1 MLAMQGVFL
10 DESPQIADDHN
21 STYLERVRNYIKEQ
35 RALADG
41 LLVMNPGMIPD
52 GQILG
57 TADKTVVFEERYQT
71 YINLQAAKQ
80 LAALPDRS
88 ALVCLMHS
96 VPPELTAA
104 QIKLIVNELRELSG
118 SIFITELADFYYSR
132 FSPRFAEYVDAMV

>member
-1 MLAMQGVFL
+1 
-10 DESPQIADDHN
+10 
-21 STYLERVRNYIKEQ
+21 
-35 RALADG
+35 
-41 LLVMNPGMIPD
+41 MNPGMIPD
-52 GQILG
+52 GQILA

-96 VPPELTAA
+96 IPPELPAA
-104 QIKLIVNELRELSG
+104 QMKLVVNELRELAG